1 MTHRYISLCASD
13 AALTSRQMPT
23 TRRTV
28 GNPLP
33 WRERVRVRGLFLSS
47 L

>member
-1 MTHRYISLCASD
+1 MTHRYISVCAT
-13 AALTSRQMPT
+13 AAILTSRQKPT

-33 WRERVRVRGLFLSS
+33 WRERVRVRGLFLSF